1 MDSPSIVAMM
11 FTQLDADGSGYI
23 DVGELRHLFALLG
36 MVDFDDDDFVSLE
49 RRLLSQFDAN
59 NDERLDFTEFTQ
71 LLLCARDAMA
81 ERSGDMN
88 ERRHRMAS
96 RGSAR
101 VKARLIMA
109 EADAS
114 VGKDELLRYVEEVA
128 GSTVFGLVVYLLA
141 NRPAGTFDKISAV
154 VEAYL
159 RDEAWPA
166 HVERLVDTTQEEY
179 AARHLRPFV
188 EPLLRD
194 MLKARPV
201 SPSEFLL
208 QYVEMF
214 S

>member
-1 MDSPSIVAMM
+1 MNSPSIVAMM

-49 RRLLSQFDAN
+49 RRLLSQFDTN

-71 LLLCARDAMA
+71 LLLFARGAMA
-81 ERSGDMN
+81 ERSGDIA
-88 ERRHRMAS
+88 EKRQRLAS

-109 EADAS
+109 EADAT

-159 RDEAWPA
+159 RDDKWPA
-166 HVERLVDTTQEEY
+166 HVERLEGMTQEEY

-194 MLKARPV
+194 MLKARPA